1 MPRFELDLNPLQHI
15 TVDAIG
21 QPGQRVFYIQGW
33 RETDPRPVT
42 IIIEKV
48 QLQSLA
54 QGVDQLLSE
63 LSHQKP
69 DLIVPAVDIDPE
81 KMRITPPVDPLF
93 RAGELGL
100 GFDSDHNLIV
110 VMAREVIMED
120 GDPDKAA
127 EVRFWCTLAQIRR
140 LADWGKQVISR
151 GRLLCPQCGQPM
163 EPEGHFCPKKNGHK
177 H

>member
-33 RETDPRPVT
+33 RETDPLPVT

-48 QLQSLA
+48 QLQSLM

-63 LSHQKP
+63 LSRQKP
-69 DLIVPAVDIDPE
+69 DLITPAVEIDPD

-100 GFDSDHNLIV
+100 GFDADHNLIII
-110 VMAREVIMED
+110 MAREVIMED
-120 GDPDKAA
+120 GDPAKAA
-127 EVRFWCTLAQIRR
+127 EVRFWCTLAQVRR
-140 LADWGKQVISR
+140 LADWGKQVINR
-151 GRLLCPQCGQPM
+151 GRPLCPQCGQPM